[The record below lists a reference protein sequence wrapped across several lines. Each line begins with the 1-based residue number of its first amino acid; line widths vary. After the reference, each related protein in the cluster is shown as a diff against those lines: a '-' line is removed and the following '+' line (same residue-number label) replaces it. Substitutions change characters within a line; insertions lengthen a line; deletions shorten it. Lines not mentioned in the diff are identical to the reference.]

1 LEVNE
6 EEEEWMPSFDV
17 VSEVDKQELSN
28 ALNQTRKELQI
39 RYDLK
44 QTKSEIQE
52 DPKQSELLVVSD
64 NEFTLKQ
71 VTDVLMERMA
81 KRGIPLKNIRLGDV
95 DSGSLGRVKRKV
107 TIQQGIPQETAKQIV
122 KRIKESGM
130 KLQGAI
136 QGDKIRV
143 TGKKRD
149 DLQEMIAALRKE
161 EAGLALQFTNFLD

>member
-1 LEVNE
+1 
-6 EEEEWMPSFDV
+6 MPSFDV

-52 DPKQSELLVVSD
+52 DPKQNELLVVSD

-95 DSGSLGRVKRKV
+95 DSG
-107 TIQQGIPQETAKQIV
+107 
-122 KRIKESGM
+122 
-130 KLQGAI
+130 
-136 QGDKIRV
+136 
-143 TGKKRD
+143 
-149 DLQEMIAALRKE
+149 
-161 EAGLALQFTNFLD
+161 

>member
-1 LEVNE
+1 
-6 EEEEWMPSFDV
+6 MPSFDV

-52 DPKQSELLVVSD
+52 DPKQNELLVVSD

-107 TIQQGIPQETAKQIV
+107 AIQQGIPQETAKQIV
-122 KRIKESGM
+122 KRVKESGM

-136 QGDKIRV
+136 QGDKIRIS
-143 TGKKRD
+143 GKKRD
-149 DLQEMIAALRKE
+149 DLQEMIAVFRKE
-161 EAGLALQFTNFLD
+161 DLGIALQFNNFLD